1 MASML
6 FLAVI
11 SAIAGRA
18 IVVELQPDWREPANL
33 YVVVVAPSGERKSA
47 VFAAA
52 TEPLLEWE
60 MMRIRSVEPAHAEA
74 RARREV
80 AERRAHELAEKAART
95 TAADDAARITG
106 EAAMEHLKALQVVVP
121 PLPRLTADDV
131 TLEALTSLLAEHGG
145 RMAIL
150 SAEGGLFGTLAGRY
164 SRGIPNLDV
173 VLKGYTAEPIRV
185 DRKGRSAEWID
196 RPALT
201 LGLAVQ
207 PNVLQSA
214 RAVPELRERGF
225 LSRILYA
232 LPASRVGRR
241 STASRPTPDATSE
254 RYARHLRDL
263 ADRLSECVDN
273 PRVLRLTMSAAADF
287 AAFRAELEPRLAPGS
302 DLGHIADWASK
313 LPGAVAR
320 IAALLH
326 VAAGE
331 GSDHIESATIRA
343 ATKLGRDYLIG
354 HAISAFG
361 VIGADPSL
369 VLAERI
375 RDELRRRGWTRFS
388 VRDLFTALPR
398 SRFPR
403 MSSLEA
409 PLALLEEFGWV
420 RSESSFD
427 RQGAGRPRSPSYAV
441 NPAVHGRPTA
451 QSAESTLERG
461 SADTADGSLP
471 CADEQNAGSPLSGGR
486 DQAHLPVAA
495 PVSPERGSADAVEV
509 GDGNGQAGRASG
521 GNDGHLP
528 HQDSDDD
535 TGRREAA
542 AAFSGRSSP
551 DEGKN
556 GEEALR

>member
-1 MASML
+1 MAAML
-6 FLAVI
+6 FLAVL

-18 IVVELQPDWREPANL
+18 IVVELQPDWWEPANL

-60 MMRIRSVEPAHAEA
+60 EIRIRSVQPAYAEA
-74 RARREV
+74 KARREV

-95 TAADDAARITG
+95 TIADDAARITRQAG
-106 EAAMEHLKALQVVVP
+106 MEQLKALQVVVP

-164 SRGIPNLDV
+164 SKGIPNLDV
-173 VLKGYTAEPIRV
+173 VLKGYTGEPIRV
-185 DRKGRSAEWID
+185 DRKGRSAELID

-207 PNVLQSA
+207 PEVLQSA

-225 LSRILYA
+225 LPRILYA

-241 STASRPTPDATSE
+241 STASLPTPAATSE
-254 RYARHLRDL
+254 RYAQRLRDL
-263 ADRLSECVDN
+263 ANRLAERVDN
-273 PRVLRLTMSAAADF
+273 PRVLRLTTPAAADF

-302 DLGHIADWASK
+302 DLGHIADWGSK

-326 VAAGE
+326 VAAGDD
-331 GSDHIESATIRA
+331 SDLIESATISA
-343 ATKLGRDYLIG
+343 ATQLGRDYLIG

-388 VRDLFTALPR
+388 RRDLFTALPR

-403 MSSLEA
+403 MSSLDA
-409 PLALLEEFGWV
+409 PLTLLEEFSWV
-420 RSESSFD
+420 RSEASSD
-427 RQGAGRPRSPSYAV
+427 RSGAGRPRSPSYAV
-441 NPAVHGRPTA
+441 NPGVHGKATA
-451 QSAESTLERG
+451 RSAESTLERG
-461 SADTADGSLP
+461 SADSADGSLP
-471 CADEQNAGSPLSGGR
+471 RADEQDAGSPLSGGL
-486 DQAHLPVAA
+486 DDSHLPVAA
-495 PVSPERGSADAVEV
+495 VSPGRGSAEPVEG
-509 GDGNGQAGRASG
+509 GDGNRQGGCASG
-521 GNDGHLP
+521 GNDGHLV
-528 HQDSDDD
+528 HQDSDDE
-535 TGRREAA
+535 TGRQEPAA
-542 AAFSGRSSP
+542 ALFGRPSP

-556 GEEALR
+556 GEEAFR